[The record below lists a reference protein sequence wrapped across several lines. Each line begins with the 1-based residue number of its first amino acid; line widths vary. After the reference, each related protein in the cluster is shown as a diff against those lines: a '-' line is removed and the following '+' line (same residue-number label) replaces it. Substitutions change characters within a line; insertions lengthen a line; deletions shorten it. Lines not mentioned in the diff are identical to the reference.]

1 MAMTERQMQLRI
13 GALVLAAVLLFV
25 GFVLSVGRRS
35 AIFEKRYTLSA
46 AFSSTEGL
54 AVGSAVRLAGVT
66 VGNVSRITFA
76 REPGARNVVMTL
88 AIEERVQDR
97 IRQDSVASIGTIG
110 LLGDK
115 VLDVTVGSEES
126 PVLRP
131 GERLSSQEPVDYAQ
145 LLRKGDEIL
154 DNVASLTGALDEFL
168 AGKEPEVGKRNLA
181 EALRSLRSILVQV
194 EQGQGLLHELV
205 YGQAGTGTLTSLD
218 RTAQRL
224 DRLVAQIET
233 GDGLL
238 HGLIFEP
245 QGGALV
251 ARVSKTAEQ
260 LETMTREAQT
270 AVRDVQRIVR
280 DVREGTGLLHALVY
294 DEQLPKTVTR
304 LGQQGE
310 ATLARLGTDASTF
323 LQTLTRRS
331 DAALGRLEQAATRV
345 DELVAS
351 VERGEGLLPALLFD
365 PSRKQVLTDL
375 EAAARS
381 LREASTEVQ
390 QLAEE
395 VSEGEGTLGALIK
408 DPTLY
413 EDVSS
418 LVRGAERS
426 RLLRWL
432 IRSTRERGQGEDQG
446 SAPAA
451 PGARLER

>member
-35 AIFEKRYTLSA
+35 AIFEKRYTLTA

-76 REPGARNVVMTL
+76 RERAGRNIVMTL
-88 AIEERVQDR
+88 SLEERVQDR

-126 PVLRP
+126 AVLRP
-131 GERLSSQEPVDYAQ
+131 GERLASQEPVDYSQ
-145 LLRKGDEIL
+145 LLKKGDAIL

-168 AGKEPEVGKRNLA
+168 AGKEPEAGKRNLA
-181 EALRSLRSILVQV
+181 DALRSLRSILVEV

-205 YGQAGTGTLTSLD
+205 YGQSGTATLTSLD

-224 DRLVAQIET
+224 EQLVAKVET

-238 HGLIFEP
+238 HGLIYEP
-245 QGGALV
+245 QGGV
-251 ARVSKTAEQ
+251 VMARLATSAEQ

-280 DVREGTGLLHALVY
+280 DVREGSGLLHALVY
-294 DEQLPKTVTR
+294 DEQLPQTVAR

-310 ATLARLGTDASTF
+310 ATLARVGDGASRF
-323 LQTLTRRS
+323 LETLTRRS
-331 DAALGRLEQAATRV
+331 DATLARLEQTATRV
-345 DELVAS
+345 DELVRS

-375 EAAARS
+375 ETAARS
-381 LREASTEVQ
+381 LRDASTDVRR
-390 QLAEE
+390 LAEE
-395 VSEGEGTLGALIK
+395 VSQGEGTLGALIK

-432 IRSTRERGQGEDQG
+432 IRSTRERGEAQDGEP
-446 SAPAA
+446 APDT
-451 PGARLER
+451 PGPRRER